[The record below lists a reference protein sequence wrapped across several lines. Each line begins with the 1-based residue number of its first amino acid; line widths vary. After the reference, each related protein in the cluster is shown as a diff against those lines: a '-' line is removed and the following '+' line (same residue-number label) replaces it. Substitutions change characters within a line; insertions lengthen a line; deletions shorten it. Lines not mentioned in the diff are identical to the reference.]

1 MEFENLTKEERKLYS
16 EIETQIMRWVNDGT
30 KTAGSLTREIMDLII
45 VHNSVCHHE
54 PQYQSYNSDT
64 GIQRCDKCGEITN

>member
-1 MEFENLTKEERKLYS
+1 MEFKNLTEEEKTLYS
-16 EIETQIMRWVNDGT
+16 EIETQIMRWVIDGT

-54 PQYQSYNSDT
+54 TQISNL
-64 GIQRCDKCGEITN
+64 

>member
-1 MEFENLTKEERKLYS
+1 MEFDKLTGEERKLYS
-16 EIETQIMRWVNDGT
+16 EIEHQIIMWVNDGT

-45 VHNSVCHHE
+45 VHNSVCQHE
-54 PQYQSYNSDT
+54 PQYQSYDSDT